1 MGSQARPI
9 AAAQDGLP
17 AGSRR
22 RRLCAKVSFPFL
34 GLPCY
39 PYELLEKR
47 MPAKRQAQ
55 LSTSGDT
62 SWQLSEPCPS

>member
-1 MGSQARPI
+1 M
-9 AAAQDGLP
+9 AAVRDGLT
-17 AGSRR
+17 AVSRR
-22 RRLCAKVSFPFL
+22 RRLRAKVSFPFL

-47 MPAKRQAQ
+47 MLAKRRAQ
-55 LSTSGDT
+55 LSTNGDT